1 MLIHWAM
8 VEYLPFAAYTI
19 ANKGVFKHTSENAT
33 NVEKDEVDFLIEKE
47 RNLAQYYTDRFIDY
61 MSINA
66 SSKFPEYYTNDSQ
79 DVSPDRQADFGG
91 WVL

>member
-1 MLIHWAM
+1 
-8 VEYLPFAAYTI
+8 
-19 ANKGVFKHTSENAT
+19 
-33 NVEKDEVDFLIEKE
+33 
-47 RNLAQYYTDRFIDY
+47 